1 VRYLTRHACAWRGV
15 RARQAR
21 KALTSSRPVSEV
33 LRTSTGMLLHCHM
46 RGRAVAAL
54 GVLRE
59 GVGGGIGPTLALMAA
74 ILARSR
80 GEGGARGL
88 DDSVRLGVVLR
99 PSWRRDCT
107 GCAGWGG

>member
-1 VRYLTRHACAWRGV
+1 MGR
-15 RARQAR
+15 
-21 KALTSSRPVSEV
+21 
-33 LRTSTGMLLHCHM
+33 LLHCHI
-46 RGRAVAAL
+46 RGRTVAAL

-59 GVGGGIGPTLALMAA
+59 GVGGATGPTLALMTA

-99 PSWRRDCT
+99 PS
-107 GCAGWGG
+107 